1 MGLDSVKGLKV
12 VVQGLGHVGYTLAK
26 HLHDEGA
33 ELFVTDINTEAVNKA
48 VSDLGATAVGL
59 DDVYDVDADVY
70 APCALGGTLNDDTIS
85 RLKVKV
91 VAGAANNQLA
101 ELRHCKMLQDKGILY
116 APDYVINAGGL
127 INVYYEYQARLGKLK
142 YNLDTVMA
150 DVEKIFDTTTMIF
163 ERAEKDGITIAEAAD
178 RIAEDR
184 FNNAKPITDIAA

>member
-1 MGLDSVKGLKV
+1 
-12 VVQGLGHVGYTLAK
+12 
-26 HLHDEGA
+26 
-33 ELFVTDINTEAVNKA
+33 
-48 VSDLGATAVGL
+48 
-59 DDVYDVDADVY
+59 
-70 APCALGGTLNDDTIS
+70 
-85 RLKVKV
+85 
-91 VAGAANNQLA
+91 
-101 ELRHCKMLQDKGILY
+101 MLQDKGILY

-163 ERAEKDGITIAEAAD
+163 ERAETDGITIAEAAD